1 MDTKN
6 LTGKIHTSMYQNI
19 RQKGFAAPVD
29 VLMEIGVLEKKDYK
43 DWRFGRIPFLEKT
56 CHANLRQLSAIMS
69 EVRAYAAKNK
79 LKPSW
84 TFYHQYGN
92 NRKNKLRFS
101 KSGDEKIETA
111 YATHYVDVQ
120 RISQLKE
127 TTNIEEN

>member
-6 LTGKIHTSMYQNI
+6 LTGKIYNAMYQNI
-19 RQKGFAAPVD
+19 RQKGFAAPAD
-29 VLMEIGVLEKKDYK
+29 VLMDIGVLEKKDYE
-43 DWRFGRIPFLEKT
+43 DWRFGRIPFLEKV

-84 TFYHQYGN
+84 TFYHQYGKD
-92 NRKNKLRFS
+92 RKNKLRFS

-111 YATHYVDVQ
+111 YATHYVDAQ

-127 TTNIEEN
+127 TTNMEEN

>member
-6 LTGKIHTSMYQNI
+6 LTGKIYNAMYQNI

-29 VLMEIGVLEKKDYK
+29 VLMDIGVLEKKDYE
-43 DWRFGRIPFLEKT
+43 DWRFGRIPFLEKV

-84 TFYHQYGN
+84 TFYHQYGKD
-92 NRKNKLRFS
+92 RKNKLRS
-101 KSGDEKIETA
+101 ASPGMKRLKL
-111 YATHYVDVQ
+111 HMP
-120 RISQLKE
+120 RIMWMRKGSA
-127 TTNIEEN
+127 N

>member
-6 LTGKIHTSMYQNI
+6 LTGKIYNAMYQNI

-29 VLMEIGVLEKKDYK
+29 VLMDVGVLEKKDYE
-43 DWRFGRIPFLEKT
+43 DWRFGRIPFLEKV

-79 LKPSW
+79 LKSSW
-84 TFYHQYGN
+84 TFYHQYGKG
-92 NRKNKLRFS
+92 RKNKLRFS
-101 KSGDEKIETA
+101 KSGNEKIETA
-111 YATHYVDVQ
+111 YATHYVDAQ

-127 TTNIEEN
+127 TTNMEEN